1 MTRVFIGVGS
11 NIEPERHI
19 VAALDALASAYGEL
33 LVSPVYESEAI
44 GFVGPAFLN
53 LVVAFDTDQPL
64 AELSRQLVA
73 IERGNNYL
81 GGAEKFSSRTLDL
94 DLLLYGDL
102 VGEFGS
108 VTLPRGDIV
117 DYAYTLWPL
126 VDIAGDAH
134 HPVSGHSYRELK
146 KQFGSLQKLRPV
158 PFVWNGKE
166 LSGARQTAC

>member
-1 MTRVFIGVGS
+1 MTRVFIGIGS

-19 VAALDALASAYGEL
+19 VAALDALASVYGEL

-44 GFVGPAFLN
+44 GFAGPAFLN
-53 LVVAFDTDQPL
+53 LVVALDTEQPL
-64 AELSRQLVA
+64 IELAQQLVA

-102 VGEFGS
+102 VGVFG
-108 VTLPRGDIV
+108 TMKLPRADIV

-126 VDIAGDAH
+126 VDIAGDER
-134 HPVSGHSYRELK
+134 HPVSGHTYRELK
-146 KQFGSLQKLRPV
+146 KHFAPLQKLRPV
-158 PFVWNGKE
+158 PFVWNGKK

>member
-1 MTRVFIGVGS
+1 MTRVFIGIGS

-19 VAALDALASAYGEL
+19 AAALDALENAHGQL

-44 GFVGPAFLN
+44 GFHGPAFLN
-53 LVVAFDTDQPL
+53 LVVAFDTAL
-64 AELSRQLVA
+64 SLVELSQQLLA

-102 VGEFGS
+102 IGEYGS
-108 VTLPRGDIV
+108 IILPRADIL

-126 VDIAGDAH
+126 VDIAGDQQ
-134 HPVSGHSYRELK
+134 HPVINTTYRELK
-146 KQFGSLQKLRPV
+146 QQFVDTQKLRRV
-158 PFVWNGKE
+158 PFVWRGRE
-166 LSGARQTAC
+166 LSGTRQTAS

>member
-1 MTRVFIGVGS
+1 MTRVFIGIGS

-19 VAALDALASAYGEL
+19 VAALDALAAAYGQL

-44 GFVGPAFLN
+44 GFSGPAFLN
-53 LVVAFDTDQPL
+53 LVVALDTEQSLDD
-64 AELSRQLVA
+64 LSQQLIA

-94 DLLLYGDL
+94 DLLLYGDA
-102 VGEFGS
+102 VGRFGKM
-108 VTLPRGDIV
+108 TLPRADIL

-126 VDIAGDAH
+126 ADIAGDEK
-134 HPVSGHSYRELK
+134 HPATGISYRELK
-146 KQFGSLQKLRPV
+146 KRFAESQKLRII
-158 PFVWNGKE
+158 PFAWRGRE

>member
-1 MTRVFIGVGS
+1 MTRVFIGIGS

-19 VAALDALASAYGEL
+19 AAALDALENIYGQL

-44 GFVGPAFLN
+44 GFNGPAFLN
-53 LVVAFDTDQPL
+53 LVVAFDTEQSL
-64 AELSRQLVA
+64 AELSQQLVA

-94 DLLLYGDL
+94 DLLLYGEL

-108 VTLPRGDIV
+108 VKLPRADIL

-126 VDIAGDAH
+126 ADLAGEQQ
-134 HPVSGHSYRELK
+134 HPVVAVTFRELK
-146 KQFGSLQKLRPV
+146 KQFAGSQKLRPV
-158 PFVWNGKE
+158 PFVWRGKE
-166 LSGARQTAC
+166 LSGARQSAC

>member
-1 MTRVFIGVGS
+1 MTRVVIGIGS

-19 VAALDALASAYGEL
+19 VAALDALSSVYGEL

-44 GFVGPAFLN
+44 GFAGPAFLN
-53 LVVAFDTDQPL
+53 LVVALDTEQPL
-64 AELSRQLVA
+64 RDLSQQLLT

-102 VGEFGS
+102 VGVFGS
-108 VTLPRGDIV
+108 VKLPRADIV

-126 VDIAGDAH
+126 VDIAGDAR
-134 HPVSGHSYRELK
+134 HPVSGLAYRELK
-146 KQFGSLQKLRPV
+146 KQFLPQQKLRRI